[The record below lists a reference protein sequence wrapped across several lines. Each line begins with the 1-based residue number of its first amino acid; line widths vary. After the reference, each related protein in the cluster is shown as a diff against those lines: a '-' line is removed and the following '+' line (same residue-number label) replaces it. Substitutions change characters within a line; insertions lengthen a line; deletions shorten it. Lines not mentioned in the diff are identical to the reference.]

1 MKEKF
6 KNAKEKVKEFIRENK
21 VELLIGAA
29 GTLVTAVSLAL
40 IGKQIDVYRELDEHY
55 YPCEIDLDRF
65 VDDPVYK
72 NNSGPYD
79 IGVGNMT
86 YLNTRKN
93 GIREFWVEDMS
104 VNDMGNLGEKI
115 KEHFPDV
122 SEDKNVWALL
132 SISDK
137 KENEDQ

>member
-6 KNAKEKVKEFIRENK
+6 KNAKEKVKDFIKENK

-55 YPCEIDLDRF
+55 YPCVLDTDRF

-86 YLNTRKN
+86 YLNTYKN
-93 GIREFWVEDMS
+93 GGREFWVEDMS
-104 VNDMGNLGEKI
+104 INDMGNLGESI

-122 SEDKNVWALL
+122 NEDKNVWALL

-137 KENEDQ
+137 KEEQ